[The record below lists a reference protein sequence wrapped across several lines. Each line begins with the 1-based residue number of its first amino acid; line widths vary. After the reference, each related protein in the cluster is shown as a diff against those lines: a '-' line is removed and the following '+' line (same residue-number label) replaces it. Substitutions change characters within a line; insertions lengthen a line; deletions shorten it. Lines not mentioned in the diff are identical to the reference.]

1 MRIRTIADAQP
12 LEGTADVQCP
22 LFARAI
28 IFAMILTGC
37 GGAPT
42 TLRHPTA
49 SNGAPHDPPRDTAP
63 SSREQRA
70 PDAPSTAPVSRL
82 VLAEL
87 SPEDQGAVEKLPGH
101 SPGGTARAFGWIVLS
116 IGADATVGAVIT
128 SFILLHQKGVLDENC
143 NAEKR
148 CSSAGVDAAATIHAL
163 VPWNTAM
170 WVVAAAGIG
179 TGAVLLLTHR
189 PQKAPSDAKDT
200 ARSAKP
206 PPPELVLSPSP
217 SGASFSLVGTF

>member
-1 MRIRTIADAQP
+1 MRIRTIADLQP
-12 LEGTADVQCP
+12 LEGAADVQCP

-37 GGAPT
+37 GGAPN

-49 SNGAPHDPPRDTAP
+49 SNSAPHETRGIAP
-63 SSREQRA
+63 SSRAQRA
-70 PDAPSTAPVSRL
+70 PDAPRREPMSRL

-87 SPEDQGAVEKLPGH
+87 SPEDQAAVEKLPGH
-101 SPGGTARAFGWIVLS
+101 SRGGTARAFGWIVLA

-148 CSSAGVDAAATIHAL
+148 CSSTGVDAAATIHAL

-170 WVVAAAGIG
+170 WVVGAAGIG
-179 TGAVLLLTHR
+179 TGAVLLITHR
-189 PQKAPSDAKDT
+189 PQKAPSDTRET
-200 ARSAKP
+200 ARSPKP